1 MTLEGDFSSEAYVK
15 LSDNIYIV
23 LKSYFAANKRLLFH
37 NSFSQWTL
45 SLLSLGLI
53 VIPLLT
59 ITKIPL
65 RFQQNVIDFASVS
78 LAVAV
83 LMFSLLIG
91 ASNYSL
97 RGEKMYQAGL
107 ELNELNRDMKVFK
120 GNADCMKH
128 YCEFNRRY
136 SDILKRY
143 ENVDDI
149 DHVKGEISRIRNK
162 LVPCKLQ
169 INYYFLLGREI
180 LIYIVALT
188 LEFGFIGLLVTKNV

>member
-1 MTLEGDFSSEAYVK
+1 MTLESDFSSEAYVK

-37 NSFSQWTL
+37 NFFSQWTL

-149 DHVKGEISRIRNK
+149 DHVKSEISRIRNK
-162 LVPCKLQ
+162 PVPYKLQ
-169 INYYFLLGREI
+169 INYYFLLKREI
-180 LIYIVALT
+180 LIYIVALI